1 MNISEL
7 FMQIGIASFAAT
19 GFMEWLKNFLKFKNT
34 VWYAILMPL
43 VAIGCYFAIDKLP
56 PIVIGCIL
64 TLGTVQL
71 NYQLIVQSFK
81 KIIETIV
88 NKMGGK
94 Q

>member
-7 FMQIGIASFAAT
+7 FMKIGIASFAAT

-88 NKMGGK
+88 NKIGGK